1 MPQWSG
7 YSTVCG
13 KYSNYSL
20 SVPVSDAVQ
29 GICDDRV
36 THTAGAPSTVISGPG
51 ALLADQLII
60 RNTNRAEVGAQC
72 ARENQMM
79 QKAFMLSTPRT
90 GITVRA
96 SVEEH
101 EHSSHP
107 IYRSQPRAQILKQE
121 SISTGS
127 IKEIQALSDEAWL
140 EFSATLPEGIDYVAE
155 ASVRG
160 LIVRRIR
167 RAVAMGEVDKRALRK
182 AALHGL

>member
-1 MPQWSG
+1 
-7 YSTVCG
+7 
-13 KYSNYSL
+13 
-20 SVPVSDAVQ
+20 
-29 GICDDRV
+29 
-36 THTAGAPSTVISGPG
+36 
-51 ALLADQLII
+51 
-60 RNTNRAEVGAQC
+60 
-72 ARENQMM
+72 
-79 QKAFMLSTPRT
+79 MLSTPRT

-96 SVEEH
+96 SVEGH

-140 EFSATLPEGIDYVAE
+140 EFSATLPEGIDYVAD
-155 ASVRG
+155 ASIRG